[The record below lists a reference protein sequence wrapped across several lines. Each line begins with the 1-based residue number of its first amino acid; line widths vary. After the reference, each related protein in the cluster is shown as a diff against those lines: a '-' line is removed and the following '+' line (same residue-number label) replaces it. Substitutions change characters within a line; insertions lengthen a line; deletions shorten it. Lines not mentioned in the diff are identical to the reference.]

1 MSDNARTAAGGSGE
15 EHRRL
20 GAARE
25 QGVRWRRWGPYLSER
40 QWGTVR
46 EDYSADGN
54 AWDYFTHDHSRSR
67 TYNWGE
73 DGLAG
78 ISDDEQRVC
87 FAIALWNG
95 RDPILKERLFG
106 LTNAEGNHGED
117 VKEYYF
123 YLDSTP
129 THSYMKWLYKYPQR
143 PYPYDDLVK
152 TNRQRSRN
160 EFEYELLD
168 TGIFADDKYFDVE
181 VEYAKVTPGDIVI
194 RISAT
199 NRGADTATLHI
210 LPTIWFRNTWRAY
223 SDAARPELREV
234 KGRTG
239 TKAIHVSHAELGP
252 HHLYVDGDVPLL
264 FTENE
269 TNTRRLFNKPNA
281 TPFVKDAIHEFVVRG
296 RTKAV
301 NPAQT
306 GTKAAAHHRV
316 HVAPGETVVRRLRL
330 SDAGL
335 LPDPFDGFDAMFA
348 TRVREADEFYR
359 SITPASATPDVASVM
374 RQAMAGMLWSKQVL
388 LPRRESLAARA
399 WRRSVSQVGSQRA

>member
-1 MSDNARTAAGGSGE
+1 MATRGTTSPTTTRGPARTT
-15 EHRRL
+15 
-20 GAARE
+20 GA
-25 QGVRWRRWGPYLSER
+25 
-40 QWGTVR
+40 
-46 EDYSADGN
+46 
-54 AWDYFTHDHSRSR
+54 R
-67 TYNWGE
+67 TGWPV
-73 DGLAG
+73 

-168 TGIFADDKYFDVE
+168 TGVFADDKYFDVE
-181 VEYAKVTPGDIVI
+181 VEYAKVTPDDIVI

-234 KGRTG
+234 KGRTS

-252 HHLYVDGDVPLL
+252 HHLYIDGDVPLL

-281 TPFVKDAIHEFVVRG
+281 TPFVKDAHPRVRRPRPDEGRESGADRHESRG
-296 RTKAV
+296 ASSR
-301 NPAQT
+301 PHRSRRD
-306 GTKAAAHHRV
+306 GRAAAPVVGRQD
-316 HVAPGETVVRRLRL
+316 AAGSLRRVRR
-330 SDAGL
+330 D
-335 LPDPFDGFDAMFA
+335 
-348 TRVREADEFYR
+348 VRHAR
-359 SITPASATPDVASVM
+359 S
-374 RQAMAGMLWSKQVL
+374 
-388 LPRRESLAARA
+388 
-399 WRRSVSQVGSQRA
+399 GSG